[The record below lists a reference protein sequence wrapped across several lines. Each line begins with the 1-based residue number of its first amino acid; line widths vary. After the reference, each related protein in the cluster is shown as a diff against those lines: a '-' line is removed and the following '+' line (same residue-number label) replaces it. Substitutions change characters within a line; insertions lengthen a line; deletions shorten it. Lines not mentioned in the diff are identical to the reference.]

1 MDENKLYTCCFFG
14 HRSIKLTDELK
25 IKLRCCIEDLIIHRN
40 VTDFL
45 FESIIFVVYKFLS
58 CSVSACN
65 LSVMV
70 LKYNQTYVRTY
81 VEKVVFLCYN

>member
-14 HRSIKLTDELK
+14 HRSVRITEELK
-25 IKLRCCIEDLIIHRN
+25 IKLRCCIEELIVHRN

-45 FESIIFVVYKFLS
+45 FINFYRVRYLPQFICF
-58 CSVSACN
+58 
-65 LSVMV
+65 V